1 MSLIASVLHLDRAAI
16 KALRITDPYSLHR
29 VVYGLYPDV
38 RDDQTKTA
46 SQPSGILW
54 ADQGGDFLGRK
65 ILLLANR
72 QPTDSA
78 EGGHGHVNSRPISD
92 SFLSHSHYRFQ
103 VIVNPTRRDAASGKL
118 LPVKGRE
125 AVAEWFAQRGLA
137 SWGFAVSPE
146 HLQIDRLEVLQFKDK
161 AQRLVTLAQ
170 AHVQGQLQV
179 TDHEQFCN
187 SFAHGI
193 GRGRSFGC
201 GLLQIVPLPTQSP
214 V

>member
-16 KALRITDPYSLHR
+16 KALRITDHYSLHR

-38 RDDQTKTA
+38 RNDQAKA
-46 SQPSGILW
+46 SSQPSGILW
-54 ADQGGDFLGRK
+54 ADQGGDFLGRR

-72 QPTDSA
+72 SPADGA
-78 EGGHGHVNSRPISD
+78 EGGYGHVNSRPIPD
-92 SFLSHSHYRFQ
+92 TFLSHSHYRFQ

-125 AVAEWFAQRGLA
+125 AVAAWFAERGPA
-137 SWGFAVSPE
+137 SWGFTVSLE
-146 HLQIDRLEVLQFKDK
+146 HLQIERLDVLQFKDK
-161 AQRLVTLAQ
+161 AQRPVTLAQ
-170 AHVQGQLQV
+170 AHVQGQLEV
-179 TDHEQFCN
+179 TDHERFCK

-201 GLLQIVPLPTQSP
+201 GLLQIVPLIAPSS